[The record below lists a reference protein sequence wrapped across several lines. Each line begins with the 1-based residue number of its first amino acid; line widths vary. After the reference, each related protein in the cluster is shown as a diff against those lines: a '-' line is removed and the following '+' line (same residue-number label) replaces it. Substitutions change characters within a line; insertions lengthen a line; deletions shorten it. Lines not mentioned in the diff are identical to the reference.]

1 MTKDEEKALQE
12 DNEYFMTDEQK
23 CQANDILWFL
33 AVTAICFLI
42 LLGIFILE
50 VMEL

>member
-1 MTKDEEKALQE
+1 MTKDEEKAIQE
-12 DNEYFMTDEQK
+12 DNQYFMTDEQNK
-23 CQANDILWFL
+23 QAQDILWVL

>member
-23 CQANDILWFL
+23 SQVNDIVWFL
-33 AVTAICFLI
+33 AVTAISGLI
-42 LLGIFILE
+42 LIGIFILE